1 MINTKIA
8 SLNIEE
14 FAALPAVWPESLAL
28 GDAMLIARIDP
39 ACNRS
44 QGDEDVLVRALVF
57 DRRQPSLRRL
67 TIRKQNLIPR
77 ALAEDHI
84 IDHVMIEYA
93 ADYAKTLQAVLSLPM
108 LNLSN

>member
-8 SLNIEE
+8 LLNIEE
-14 FAALPAVWPESLAL
+14 FAALPSVWPESLAL

-39 ACNRS
+39 ACNRP

-57 DRRQPSLRRL
+57 DRRQPGLRRL
-67 TIRKQNLIPR
+67 TIRKQNLIPK
-77 ALAEDHI
+77 APADYMIDHI
-84 IDHVMIEYA
+84 MIEYA
-93 ADYAKTLQAVLSLPM
+93 AEYAKALQAVLSLPM